1 MKEGF
6 TKKETAVFKKLN
18 TTEKVQAFLDKIPF
32 NFEKEGYDTIKSPL
46 RVIRENNAHCIEGA
60 ILGSYI
66 LSLHKYKSYLL
77 HLQTTK
83 QDFDHVIVVFKDDG
97 YWGALSKTN
106 HSVLRYRDSI
116 YKTVRE
122 LVMSYFHEYFLDNG
136 KKTLRRYSDLLDLK
150 IIEKGWEIQD
160 FDLWAIDDEL
170 DKIKH
175 YDILLKS
182 QIKKLSKASKI
193 ERQAGKII
201 QWKK

>member
-150 IIEKGWEIQD
+150 IFEKGWEIQD